1 MTPNPYLTRAHI
13 EAQRGEARPEVAEQA
28 ARSLALVAALSKTG
42 LPFRFKG
49 GNSLLLILQS
59 LERFSIDVDIST
71 GEPRERIEACLDA
84 AVKESGAFTR
94 WARRQHKTKPW
105 LPLASFEVYYDS
117 VFPGA
122 EGTFL
127 FFDAQL
133 HETRYAG
140 QRVAVRCGELFASEA
155 TAEVATP
162 GGILGDKL
170 LTLGPFTYGI
180 PLGKNKE
187 AQRLK
192 HAFDAARLSRAGPDL
207 REVRES
213 LAFCREQEDELQG
226 RSHSMEE
233 SLLDTLRL
241 CACPMPFA
249 APPAPES
256 VEPTLAEVV
265 RGLAPFREHLFTRR
279 YGWAELQR
287 DFACAAVCMAA
298 VATKGVSGGDFSAA
312 LRAAPGGA
320 VPGRFPHNPEAAAK
334 WEAVGRWTGLAMD
347 EILAP
352 PVDRRD
358 GSRFRA
364 GNAGKGPS
372 GGKS

>member
-1 MTPNPYLTRAHI
+1 MTPNPYLTRGHI
-13 EAQRGEARPEVAEQA
+13 EAHRGEARAEVAEQA
-28 ARSLALVAALSKTG
+28 ARSLALVAALSRTD
-42 LPFRFKG
+42 LAFRFKG
-49 GNSLLLILQS
+49 GNSLLLILEA

-122 EGTFL
+122 GGTFL

-133 HETRYAG
+133 HKTRYAG
-140 QRVAVRCGELFASEA
+140 QRVPVRCGELFASQE

-170 LTLGPFTYGI
+170 LTLGPSTYGI

-207 REVRES
+207 KEIRES

-226 RSHSMEE
+226 RSFSMEE
-233 SLLDTLRL
+233 ALTDTLRL

-256 VEPTLAEVV
+256 VPPALAEVA
-265 RGLAPFREHLFTRR
+265 RGLAPFREHLFSRR
-279 YGWAELQR
+279 YGWAEVQR
-287 DFACAAVCMAA
+287 DFACAAVCFAA
-298 VATKGVSGGDFSAA
+298 AAADGVGEAEFSAA
-312 LRAAPGGA
+312 LRAAPGG
-320 VPGRFPHNPEAAAK
+320 VLTERFPHNPGAAAM
-334 WEAVGRWTGLAMD
+334 WEAVERWTGRKT
-347 EILAP
+347 EEFLAP
-352 PVDRRD
+352 S
-358 GSRFRA
+358 GSQR
-364 GNAGKGPS
+364 
-372 GGKS
+372 